1 MVPRRPEYVPG
12 RIDDPNYV
20 RIFDTTL
27 RDGEQSPRPTMT
39 STQKL
44 VVARQLACL
53 GVDIIEA
60 GFPASS
66 PDDLDAMRSIAIE
79 VGNTPVGEGG
89 HMPVICGLSR
99 CNRRDIDA
107 AWEAMRHARKPRIH
121 TFIATSEI
129 HMQHKLRKTPEQ
141 VVAIAKE
148 MVAYARSLGCPD
160 VEFSPEDARRS
171 NREFLYHIL
180 EEVIKAGAATLNIA
194 DTVGYA
200 LPHEFGKLIADI
212 KENTP
217 GIGNAI
223 ISTHCHNDLGL
234 ASANTL
240 AVQEHSGL
248 HVQPHK
254 AIVGANAFAH
264 ESGIHQRFVADSI
277 LGGFD
282 LNQQLHEDNCDVDA
296 AVNGNAAFVP
306 GPGSS
311 SFMPGPE
318 SAAFVPGPESA
329 ASGNAAEEAA
339 DVISSQPAVPYVGM
353 VFDDLEEAYKIYNDY
368 AYKIGFGIRIGNT
381 KYNTARNV
389 PKDTILTRV
398 FECVHTGKIAAAT
411 KGARNRK
418 DDAANVLDSTVDMSS
433 FTSEKQEKDKGM
445 QMDLSDTRQRNRL
458 LRYDCKAHMH
468 VGKRNGSWTVTVFTE
483 EHTHPMVKQLGRHR
497 YYRSHRKVPEEDF
510 QLLQTLHNQ
519 NITTAQIM
527 GCLGN
532 VRGGD
537 LRTLGYVK
545 RDVSN
550 IRAMLRNDVS
560 LRDMSLTIEYFEKR
574 KAESPSFFYATQLDE
589 NNAQYELC
597 QNLMLDRE
605 DNAGFT
611 METTGRP
618 LWGSWNIEAQS
629 QKFYTPEV
637 FERFQ
642 KMISTST
649 RFHPIH
655 VEAEILSFDLVP
667 NIGLDIKTYRVEVV
681 AAESLY
687 SCGCNS
693 FEMCG
698 LLCPHIIR
706 VMVHLN
712 VQEIPSRYLLH
723 RWSAA
728 ATTTPPDPG
737 TNTIRFGVPTTNTLK
752 YNALCRKM
760 NNLAS
765 DACYAEDTYAI
776 VSSMVDEACKVV
788 TNMRRARN
796 GLQQQAD
803 QLQEEI

>member
-1 MVPRRPEYVPG
+1 
-12 RIDDPNYV
+12 
-20 RIFDTTL
+20 
-27 RDGEQSPRPTMT
+27 
-39 STQKL
+39 
-44 VVARQLACL
+44 
-53 GVDIIEA
+53 
-60 GFPASS
+60 
-66 PDDLDAMRSIAIE
+66 
-79 VGNTPVGEGG
+79 
-89 HMPVICGLSR
+89 
-99 CNRRDIDA
+99 
-107 AWEAMRHARKPRIH
+107 
-121 TFIATSEI
+121 
-129 HMQHKLRKTPEQ
+129 
-141 VVAIAKE
+141 
-148 MVAYARSLGCPD
+148 
-160 VEFSPEDARRS
+160 
-171 NREFLYHIL
+171 
-180 EEVIKAGAATLNIA
+180 
-194 DTVGYA
+194 
-200 LPHEFGKLIADI
+200 
-212 KENTP
+212 
-217 GIGNAI
+217 
-223 ISTHCHNDLGL
+223 
-234 ASANTL
+234 
-240 AVQEHSGL
+240 
-248 HVQPHK
+248 
-254 AIVGANAFAH
+254 
-264 ESGIHQRFVADSI
+264 
-277 LGGFD
+277 
-282 LNQQLHEDNCDVDA
+282 
-296 AVNGNAAFVP
+296 
-306 GPGSS
+306 
-311 SFMPGPE
+311 
-318 SAAFVPGPESA
+318 
-329 ASGNAAEEAA
+329 
-339 DVISSQPAVPYVGM
+339 M
-353 VFDDLEEAYKIYNDY
+353 VFDDLEEAYKVYNDY
-368 AYKIGFGIRIGNT
+368 AYKTGFGIRIGNT
-381 KYNTARNV
+381 KYSTAHNV
-389 PKDTILTRV
+389 PKDTILNRV

-433 FTSEKQEKDKGM
+433 FTSEKQAKDKGM

-483 EHTHPMVKQLGRHR
+483 KHTHSMVKQLGRRR

-532 VRGGD
+532 VCGGD

-550 IRAMLRNDVS
+550 IRTMLRNDVS

-574 KAESPSFFYATQLDE
+574 KAESLSFFYATQLDE

-723 RWSAA
+723 CWSAA

-737 TNTIRFGVPTTNTLK
+737 ANTIRFGVPTTNTLK

-803 QLQEEI
+803 QLQEEIQPEQHEAQQRNNEAQHKVAVDEAHGSGNLQNPPRNKPKGRPKETEKRHKPLVELRDEANKKRQKKTSEPKSKKKPAAKVKRKARVKKCPYYNEEGHTIQECTWMKLTRQADEEKAAGVELRL